1 MKKIVI
7 GSDHAGF
14 ELKSFFKE
22 YLSSNGYELIDVGT
36 FDSSS
41 CDYPD
46 IAKSLAKGIEENKNS
61 FGVLICGT
69 GIGMS
74 IAINRFSFIRGALL
88 YNKETAKLSR
98 EHNNANVAVFG
109 ARMFSNDE
117 NLDFLKVFLSTDFS
131 NEERHK
137 KRIEKLCK

>member
-1 MKKIVI
+1 MKNIII

-22 YLSSNGYELIDVGT
+22 YLQSQQYNIIDVGT
-36 FDSSS
+36 FSEES

-46 IAKSLAKGIEENKNS
+46 IAKELANKMKENNENIGI
-61 FGVLICGT
+61 LICGT

-74 IAINRFSFIRGALL
+74 ITINRFSFIRGAVL
-88 YNKETAKLSR
+88 YNKEVAKLAK

-109 ARMFSNDE
+109 ARMFSKEE
-117 NLDFLKVFLSTDFS
+117 NLGFLKTFLTSPFS

-137 KRIEKLCK
+137 KRIEKI